1 MHLRG
6 ASGGPLVLPSTLAT
20 GALEAARRASSGSPP
35 ARSPASPAFSQAL
48 HAAMGGAAGRAAG
61 RGGRD
66 RSASGAGAGAQE
78 LDAATRQLAHLPPP
92 VPPAPGL
99 EALMQ
104 PLMTTLPTPVPPAPS
119 VPSGPGPSSPLEE
132 ILPALVRKIA
142 WSGDARKGAVR
153 IELGAGALAGATL
166 LVASDGGRVQVTLS
180 ARSDVELEPWRER
193 IAARLA
199 DRGLDADVT

>member
-6 ASGGPLVLPSTLAT
+6 AAGGPFVWPATLAT
-20 GALEAARRASSGSPP
+20 GALEAARRATSGSPA
-35 ARSPASPAFSQAL
+35 ARSTASPAFSQAL
-48 HAAMGGAAGRAAG
+48 HVAVGGAAGRAAG

-66 RSASGAGAGAQE
+66 RSASGAGAQE
-78 LDAATRQLAHLPPP
+78 LDAATRQAAHLS
-92 VPPAPGL
+92 PPALGL
-99 EALMQ
+99 EAPMQ
-104 PLMTTLPTPVPPAPS
+104 PLTTTLPTLASPAPS
-119 VPSGPGPSSPLEE
+119 VPSGPGPFSPLEE
-132 ILPALVRKIA
+132 ILPALVRRIA
-142 WSGDARKGAVR
+142 WSGDARRGAVR

-199 DRGLDADVT
+199 NRGLDADVT